1 MRKKKKKGGGEGW
14 GKEIVKSKMKTRYK
28 IRLVGVQSRISV
40 MIPRDKDNPQ

>member
-1 MRKKKKKGGGEGW
+1 MRKKKGRGG
-14 GKEIVKSKMKTRYK
+14 EIVKSKMKNRYK